1 MKLQRLA
8 LAIAGVGMLA
18 ATAASGPAVAGVQ
31 ADPKPSLSA
40 KVADQVKSQS
50 MKAAAV
56 GSPCISS
63 VAWPTAAATLESA
76 DVTAARPP
84 RAVTYEPF
92 KYVGT
97 RANATWYAA
106 VNATGTQFYFY
117 GLFLQAGNLYRH
129 TTYLPEDRP
138 PVPTFK
144 RIGSGWTSFK
154 SIATSNYSVAQPRHA
169 YLYGLNTN
177 GNLYRYAQVSGGF
190 RSLGYFPGF
199 RGFKAMTVISETATY
214 DTLLM
219 TTNAGAL
226 YTIRIPVTATAKPVV
241 KLIRSSGWAA
251 YESLA
256 VQGCGTRGGSLVV
269 AVDHNTQAGY
279 QFAMSKAN
287 GTATAITAYG
297 KIPAVFNGV
306 NHVSLTTH
314 YDQLVGE

>member
-8 LAIAGVGMLA
+8 LAAAGLGLVAVSVSSAPATAGTPEPRPSMASKIAGELM
-18 ATAASGPAVAGVQ
+18 PQ
-31 ADPKPSLSA
+31 A
-40 KVADQVKSQS
+40 KS
-50 MKAAAV
+50 AAAA
-56 GSPCISS
+56 GPCISW
-63 VAWPTAAATLESA
+63 VGWPTAAGTVQDA
-76 DVTAARPP
+76 DVTAAKPP

-92 KYVGT
+92 NYVAT
-97 RANATWYAA
+97 RTNATWYGA
-106 VNATGTQFYFY
+106 VNATGTQYYMY
-117 GLFLQAGNLYRH
+117 GLFLQGSNLYRH
-129 TTYLPEDRP
+129 TTYLPEEGA

-144 RIGSGWTSFK
+144 KVGTGWTSFR

-177 GNLYRYAQVSGGF
+177 GSLYRYAMIGAGF
-190 RSLGYFPGF
+190 KSLGSFPGF
-199 RGFKAMTVISETATY
+199 RGFKTMTVISETATY

-226 YTIRIPVTATAKPVV
+226 WTVRIPVSASTKPVL

-251 YESLA
+251 YESLV
-256 VQGCGTRGGSLVV
+256 VQGCGTRGGSLIV
-269 AVDHNTQAGY
+269 AVDHNTQSGY
-279 QFAMSKAN
+279 QYAMSKAN

-306 NHVSLTTH
+306 NHVSFTTH

>member
-8 LAIAGVGMLA
+8 LAAAGLGLLA
-18 ATAASGPAVAGVQ
+18 ATTASGPAVGQ
-31 ADPKPSLSA
+31 TDPKPYLSSKA
-40 KVADQVKSQS
+40 AQPNSV
-50 MKAAAV
+50 KAAATAEPCVSWV
-56 GSPCISS
+56 G
-63 VAWPTAAATLESA
+63 VPTASATVQEI
-76 DVTAARPP
+76 DVTPARPP
-84 RAVTYEPF
+84 RAEVYEPF
-92 KYVGT
+92 KFVGT
-97 RANATWYAA
+97 RANATWYLAS
-106 VNATGTQFYFY
+106 NATGSQLYFY
-117 GLFLQAGNLYRH
+117 GLFLQSGNLYRH
-129 TTYLPEDRP
+129 TTYIPLDGDRP

-177 GNLYRYAQVSGGF
+177 GNLYRYAQVNGGF

-241 KLIRSSGWAA
+241 KLIRSTGWAA
-251 YESLA
+251 YESLV

-279 QFAMSKAN
+279 QYAMSKAN
-287 GTATAITAYG
+287 GTATAITSYG

-306 NHVSLTTH
+306 NHVSFTTH